1 MIALQNRARRRAW
14 IVLALVMPAV
24 FLLGAITF
32 AALPRLAPRLLVC
45 LGYQASGNCVLYL
58 GWKSDPR
65 LEDENVIV
73 RKRFSF
79 LPGPHELEVLRYND
93 GVIAMI
99 ATASRKKI
107 LYRVNFEDSPTWQ
120 GSPGKLSQ
128 RPLRW
133 QGATPSSK

>member
-1 MIALQNRARRRAW
+1 MIAAQSRARRRAW

-24 FLLGAITF
+24 FLLCAITSPSI
-32 AALPRLAPRLLVC
+32 LRLAPRLLVR
-45 LGYQASGNCVLYL
+45 LAYQESGDSVLYT

-73 RKRFSF
+73 RKRFFF
-79 LPGPHELEVLRYND
+79 LPGPDELEILRYND

-107 LYRVNFEDSPTWQ
+107 LYRVDFEDSPTWQ
-120 GSPGKLSQ
+120 GVPGIPGTS
-128 RPLRW
+128 R
-133 QGATPSSK
+133 

>member
-1 MIALQNRARRRAW
+1 MNALQNRARRRAW

-45 LGYQASGNCVLYL
+45 LCYQDSGNRALYL
-58 GWKSDPR
+58 WWKSDPR
-65 LEDENVIV
+65 LEDENVIL

-79 LPGPHELEVLRYND
+79 LPGPDELEVLRYND
-93 GVIAMI
+93 GTVAMI
-99 ATASRKKI
+99 ATRQLKEI

-120 GSPGKLSQ
+120 GVPGISG
-128 RPLRW
+128 RSR
-133 QGATPSSK
+133 